1 MFIVLILNLN
11 SIRLKIKQ
19 LLTCHCGCH
28 GNLVIIKMG
37 KVLDAYYPEEAA
49 CEI

>member
-1 MFIVLILNLN
+1 MLNVN

-28 GNLVIIKMG
+28 GNLVIIKMR
-37 KVLDAYYPEEAA
+37 KVLDACCPEEAP
-49 CEI
+49 CQI